1 MLSMIIVGAQIMSTG
16 LTYSGASRDI
26 STWVV
31 GLGLSKWAFFAFL
44 VALYIFL
51 GCFVD
56 GLSMIYMTLP
66 VLFPTVV
73 AMGFDPIW
81 FGVVLTVLIELGQIT
96 PPVGLNLFTIHAISG
111 GHRFGEVALG
121 SLPYAAL
128 VLLMLLIL
136 AIWPGLATWL
146 PATI

>member
-1 MLSMIIVGAQIMSTG
+1 
-16 LTYSGASRDI
+16 
-26 STWVV
+26 
-31 GLGLSKWAFFAFL
+31 

>member
-1 MLSMIIVGAQIMSTG
+1 
-16 LTYSGASRDI
+16 
-26 STWVV
+26 
-31 GLGLSKWAFFAFL
+31 
-44 VALYIFL
+44 
-51 GCFVD
+51 
-56 GLSMIYMTLP
+56 
-66 VLFPTVV
+66 
-73 AMGFDPIW
+73 MGFDPIW